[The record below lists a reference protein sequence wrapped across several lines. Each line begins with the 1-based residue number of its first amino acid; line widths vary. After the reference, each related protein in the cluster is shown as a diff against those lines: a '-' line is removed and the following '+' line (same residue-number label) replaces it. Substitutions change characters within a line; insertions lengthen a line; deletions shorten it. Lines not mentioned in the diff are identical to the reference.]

1 MIDAV
6 LSPGEVLPR
15 VSVWLV
21 VDLLRATTAMAAF
34 FEAGGEA
41 LLPVATVEEARAL
54 KEDLGPGWLLLGE
67 RGGERPEGFDYGN
80 SPREIR
86 SAPLGGSRGIVA
98 TTNGTGA
105 LLRAEEA
112 GGAVVAACARNA
124 DAAAR
129 FAARHGG
136 DVAVLCA
143 GLHGRLGLDDV
154 FCAGLLVERLRHLT
168 GQELG
173 DGARLA
179 LMAWEGV
186 RPDLFGA
193 VRHTVHAENL
203 FRGPFEEDVKDACQL
218 SVSPV
223 LPVLVR
229 RGDRPTLVREESCR
243 STRTVPLIR

>member
-15 VSVWLV
+15 GATWLV
-21 VDLLRATTAMAAF
+21 VDLLRATTAMTAF
-34 FEAGGEA
+34 FEAQGEE
-41 LLPVATVEEARAL
+41 LLPVVTVEEARAL
-54 KEDLGPGWLLLGE
+54 REELGAGWLLLGE

-86 SAPLGGSRGIVA
+86 DGALQGCRGIVA

-105 LLRAEEA
+105 LLRAWEA
-112 GGAVVAACARNA
+112 GGAVAAACARNA
-124 DAAAR
+124 EAAAR
-129 FAARHGG
+129 FAARRDGH
-136 DVAVLCA
+136 VVVLCA

-154 FCAGLLVERLRHLT
+154 LCAGLLVDRLQSLT

-179 LMAWEGV
+179 LMAWENA
-186 RPDLFGA
+186 RPDFPGA
-193 VRHTVHAENL
+193 VRRTVHAESL
-203 FRGPFEEDVKDACQL
+203 AWGGFDEDVVDACRI

-229 RGDRPTLVREESCR
+229 RGDRVALVREG
-243 STRTVPLIR
+243 TL